1 MNDSLWSAVDEE
13 ARQRMIKTNGVDLCT
28 QALGDPVDPGML
40 LILGATASMV
50 PWPETLRRHL
60 ADSGLYVIRY
70 DKRDTGASTSYARY
84 GARQLAV
91 PAHCGCWTDCFAHVR
106 PHCGHPSTFSTPSDG
121 RGRRTLSAIGGARMT
136 IRCHLNEK
144 GSKR

>member
-60 ADSGLYVIRY
+60 ADSGLCHPIWQAGHRSL
-70 DKRDTGASTSYARY
+70 D
-84 GARQLAV
+84 QLCPLWSQAI
-91 PAHCGCWTDCFAHVR
+91 
-106 PHCGHPSTFSTPSDG
+106 G
-121 RGRRTLSAIGGARMT
+121 RARTLR
-136 IRCHLNEK
+136 LLD
-144 GSKR
+144 